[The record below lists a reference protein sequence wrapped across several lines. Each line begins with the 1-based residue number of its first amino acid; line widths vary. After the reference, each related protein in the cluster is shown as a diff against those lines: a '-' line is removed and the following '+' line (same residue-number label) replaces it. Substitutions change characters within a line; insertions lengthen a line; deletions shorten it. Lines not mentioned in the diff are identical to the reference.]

1 MQTIQHPQS
10 HISPLFTE
18 FDKLY
23 AYTSKGTNSILIP
36 IRVDKSFLPLISLF
50 KDYDGINY
58 SVEYKITKYDKIS
71 VENNRNMT
79 VCFSGGKDSTA
90 TALYY
95 KNKGYNVTLYHL
107 KGMNKTYKDEYI
119 NCQKVADV
127 LKLPLV
133 VEEIILHGN
142 HSYTEHPMKN
152 MIIANR
158 ALQYSIR
165 NGLGT
170 NIAFGNFTTSSLNNE
185 PFDVCGGDCIEMW
198 QAYEK
203 VIRKIVPKFKMNIPF
218 NDFTDTLRQI
228 ILHKEVAKLCQSCI
242 GPYRYRTYLHNNNV
256 KKYGIDIP
264 ENRCGSCWKCCLEY
278 CIYSEV
284 GIYEKNE
291 EYYNHCIQVL
301 KKTLN
306 KETGQHNTNEQVEDH
321 YFFYRKE
328 LKKWAV

>member
-1 MQTIQHPQS
+1 MQTIAHPQS
-10 HISPLFTE
+10 HISPLFVE

-23 AYTSKGTNSILIP
+23 AYTSERFNSRLIP
-36 IRVDKSFLPLISLF
+36 IGVDKAFSALISLF

-58 SVEYKITKYDKIS
+58 SVDYKAMRYDKIS
-71 VENNRNMT
+71 VENNRNII

-95 KNKGYNVTLYHL
+95 KNKGYTVTLYHL
-107 KGMNKTYKDEYI
+107 KGINKTYKDEYI
-119 NCQKVADV
+119 NCQKVADA
-127 LKLPLV
+127 LELPLV
-133 VEEIILHGN
+133 TEEITLKGN
-142 HSYTEHPMKN
+142 HSYIEHPLKN

-158 ALQYSIR
+158 ALEYGIQSGI
-165 NGLGT
+165 GT
-170 NIAFGNFTTSSLNNE
+170 NIAFGNFRTSSLDNE
-185 PFDVCGGDCIEMW
+185 PFEVCGGDCIEMW
-198 QAYEK
+198 YTYEK
-203 VIRKIVPKFKMNIPF
+203 VIRKIIPRFAMHIPF
-218 NDFTDTLRQI
+218 NDFTDTLKQI
-228 ILHKEVAKLCQSCI
+228 VSHPEVAKLCQSCI

-256 KKYGIDIP
+256 KKYGIEIP

-278 CIYSEV
+278 CIYSEI

-291 EYYNHCIQVL
+291 KYYNHCMEVL

-306 KETGQHNTNEQVEDH
+306 EETGRHNTVEQVEEH